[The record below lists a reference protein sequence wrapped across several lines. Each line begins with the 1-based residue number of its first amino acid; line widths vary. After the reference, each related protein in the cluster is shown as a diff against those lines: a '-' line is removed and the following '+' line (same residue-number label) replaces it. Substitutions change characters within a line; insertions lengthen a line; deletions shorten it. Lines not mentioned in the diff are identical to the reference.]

1 MIEIATE
8 RLILRDWRETDLP
21 AWAAIN
27 ADPEVREHLGP
38 VWDEARSAASIAHYQ
53 EAYRRNGFG
62 FWAVEQRDSGE
73 LIGLAGIDPVEPEVP
88 FEGVEIGWRLARS
101 AWGHGYASEA
111 ARVVLEFGFQTVGLD
126 EILAITL
133 AGNVRSQAVMRRIG
147 MTHAADLDFDHR
159 ETPDGEVF
167 RHVVYRKRR

>member
-1 MIEIATE
+1 MIEIVTE

-38 VWDEARSAASIAHYQ
+38 VWDEAQSAESIVRYQ
-53 EAYRRNGFG
+53 EAYRSNGFG
-62 FWAVEQRDSGE
+62 FWAVEHRDSAA
-73 LIGLAGIDPVEPEVP
+73 LIGHAGLDPVEPTVP
-88 FEGVEIGWRLARS
+88 FDGVELGWRLARS

-111 ARVVLEFGFQTVGLD
+111 ARALLEFGFTTVGLD

-133 AGNVRSQAVMRRIG
+133 AGNTRSRAVMRRIG
-147 MTHAADLDFDHR
+147 MTHAPDLDFDDR
-159 ETPDGEVF
+159 PTPDEVF
-167 RHVVYRKRR
+167 HHIVYRKHR